1 MNEKL
6 AQFTDEELLLE
17 LRHRERL
24 KRIEADY
31 IIEGWRLRMGEGA
44 FPPDEYI
51 QINLAKCIGEKIG
64 HGILA
69 GKFKVP
75 GQRVERGG
83 FQMFTDPVEPDKKFI
98 LPLNFVVEP

>member
-17 LRHRERL
+17 LRHRKRL
-24 KRIEADY
+24 MRLEADY
-31 IIEGWRLRMGEGA
+31 VIEGWRLRMGEGA
-44 FPPDEYI
+44 FQPDEYI

-64 HGILA
+64 HSILA

-75 GQRVERGG
+75 GQRVERGS
-83 FQMFTDPVEPDKKFI
+83 FTMFPDYGERDKKFI
-98 LPLNFVVEP
+98 FPLNFVVE